1 MDARG
6 LKDEEP
12 MCNLCRDSL
21 WVCENHPTEPA
32 HDCQYCEG
40 AGMPCVCNP
49 GAEFPPGTMFIEGFI
64 ITGDEDEEL
73 QSSPI
78 QPVQRLH

>member
-1 MDARG
+1 
-6 LKDEEP
+6 
-12 MCNLCRDSL
+12 MCNLCRDTL

-49 GAEFPPGTMFIEGFI
+49 GAEFPPGMTIIAEFIPL
-64 ITGDEDEEL
+64 GDEDGEL
-73 QSSPI
+73 QSSPV
-78 QPVQRLH
+78 QPNKRLH